1 MTQLIKAMSEVLQ
14 TEDLQQKLEAEHHFI
29 EILTHSN
36 FDEILAMLN
45 QGLNED
51 WINLPVWMRNLA
63 FRLACLLAPEDAEIR
78 RRAAADLL
86 CFGPDWDDFAKL
98 LQQETDLIEKRKL

>member
-1 MTQLIKAMSEVLQ
+1 MSKLIKAMSEMLKAK
-14 TEDLQQKLEAEHHFI
+14 DLQHKIEAEHHFI

-36 FDEILAMLN
+36 FDDILAMLN
-45 QGLNED
+45 QGLSED

-63 FRLACLLAPEDAEIR
+63 FRLACLLAPENAEIR

-98 LQQETDLIEKRKL
+98 LQQEADLIEGGNQ